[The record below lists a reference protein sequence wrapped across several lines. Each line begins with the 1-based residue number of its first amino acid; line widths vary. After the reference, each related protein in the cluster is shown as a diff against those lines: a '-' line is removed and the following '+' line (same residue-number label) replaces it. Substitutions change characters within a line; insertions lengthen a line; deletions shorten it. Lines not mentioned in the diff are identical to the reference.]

1 MNLIVFSI
9 CVISMP
15 NVSFLKIYYCYYT
28 TKGSITTITQ
38 RYGRLIISIVLI
50 SHMILLIYSII
61 SK

>member
-1 MNLIVFSI
+1 MNLIVFFNL
-9 CVISMP
+9 CHF
-15 NVSFLKIYYCYYT
+15 NAHVSFLKIYYRYYT

-61 SK
+61 S